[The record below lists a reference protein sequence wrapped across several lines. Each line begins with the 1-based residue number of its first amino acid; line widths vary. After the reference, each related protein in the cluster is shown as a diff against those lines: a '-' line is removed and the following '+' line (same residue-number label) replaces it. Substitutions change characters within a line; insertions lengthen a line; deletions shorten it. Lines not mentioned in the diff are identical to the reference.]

1 MPLNIKVLEDGRIEL
16 SGSTFHIRDQIRA
29 RGGRWQP
36 AERVWIL
43 PAGTSTDFAPPPPP
57 PPPAVVAP
65 VRRSR
70 GGGRCCAAAEVF
82 FASSDPYSHYGPASY
97 RCSVHGVSHST
108 YSGT

>member
-29 RGGRWQP
+29 RGGRWKP

-43 PAGTSTDFAPPPPP
+43 PAGTSTDFAPPPPSSGARP
-57 PPPAVVAP
+57 AP

-70 GGGRCCAAAEVF
+70 GGGPCCAAAEMF
-82 FASSDPYSHYGPASY
+82 FASSDPYAHYGPASY
-97 RCSVHGVSHST
+97 RCPHHGVSHST